1 MGDLAHKPG
10 NVDHDA
16 LKGYVDRL
24 FTVEQEFADVKAE
37 YTDSKKDLK
46 SEIKSRV
53 DETGVTFEQV
63 AALVKTRMNE
73 AEALDQQATT
83 NANMLLY
90 DEVFGFSA
98 APSALVEDEEDAL
111 G

>member
-1 MGDLAHKPG
+1 MA
-10 NVDHDA
+10 NTDHDA

-24 FTVEQEFADVKAE
+24 FNVEQEFADTKAE

-53 DETGVTFEQV
+53 EETGVTFDQV
-63 AALVKTRMNE
+63 AAQVKIRMNE
-73 AEALDQQATT
+73 AEALDTQAET

-90 DEVFGFSA
+90 EEVYGFSA
-98 APSALVEDEEDAL
+98 APSQLAEDDEEDAL

>member
-1 MGDLAHKPG
+1 MGT
-10 NVDHDA
+10 NIDHEA
-16 LKGYVDRL
+16 LKSYVDRL

-46 SEIKSRV
+46 AEIKGRV
-53 DETGVTFEQV
+53 DETGVTFDQV

-73 AEALDQQATT
+73 TEALDQQAET
-83 NANMLLY
+83 NSNMLLY
-90 DEVFGFSA
+90 EQVYGFA
-98 APSALVEDEEDAL
+98 AQPSSLAEDDDEDAL

>member
-1 MGDLAHKPG
+1 MSNIDT
-10 NVDHDA
+10 DA

-24 FTVEQEFADVKAE
+24 FNVEQEFADVKAE

-46 SEIKSRV
+46 AEIKGRV

-73 AEALDQQATT
+73 TEALDQQAET

-90 DEVFGFSA
+90 EQVYGFSA
-98 APSALVEDEEDAL
+98 VPSQLEEDDEEDPLA
-111 G
+111 